1 MEYLSGG
8 SCLDLVSQFGRRQY
22 DKADPCIQLRP
33 SPFSEVHIAIVMREL
48 LLGLEY
54 LHREGKIHRDIKGR
68 KNKLLRT
75 SYSSL

>member
-8 SCLDLVSQFGRRQY
+8 SCLDLVGQFGIKSRG
-22 DKADPCIQLRP
+22 DKIDLCKQLRP
-33 SPFSEVHIAIVMREL
+33 GSFTEAHIAIVMREL

-68 KNKLLRT
+68 
-75 SYSSL
+75 